1 MFTRIGVDGRD
12 GGRDALTLGA
22 RLARVCD
29 AGVTAVHVAHE
40 ARDGSPVDARAY
52 EALLARELA
61 KAHVRAD
68 TLVIGDHLPGSGLR
82 LAASRT
88 NADLVV
94 LGSSHRGRRGP
105 VLAGDTARAVLHGA
119 HWRSPSL
126 AAVSAPSP
134 GTDGRSGWASTVP
147 PRRGGP

>member
-1 MFTRIGVDGRD
+1 MFTRILIGVDGRD

-29 AGVTAVHVAHE
+29 AGITAVHVA
-40 ARDGSPVDARAY
+40 R
-52 EALLARELA
+52 
-61 KAHVRAD
+61 
-68 TLVIGDHLPGSGLR
+68 
-82 LAASRT
+82 
-88 NADLVV
+88 
-94 LGSSHRGRRGP
+94 
-105 VLAGDTARAVLHGA
+105 DTARAVLHGA